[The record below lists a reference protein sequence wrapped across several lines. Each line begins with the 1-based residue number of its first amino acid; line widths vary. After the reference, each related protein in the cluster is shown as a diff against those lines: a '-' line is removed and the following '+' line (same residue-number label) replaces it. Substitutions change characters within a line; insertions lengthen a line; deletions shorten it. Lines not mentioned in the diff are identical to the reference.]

1 MLNYLKGT
9 KICESNSDRL
19 AASGRIIINDDNGT
33 KAFGL
38 FLLYMA
44 YEEIAK
50 AIFCFFI
57 HKGWITPSFADK
69 VFINHKPK
77 IFLLDEFF
85 KSFEVKNGI
94 PYLGGKKLGLIT
106 LNRFIT
112 QYNKK
117 IQTHRNLTNQ
127 LLYVGRNNDW
137 HIPTRDIKK
146 IMKKKGY
153 IETKILTMATVLDA
167 LRREGS
173 SPHLSNFRLLY
184 AKNGRVTISYT
195 TKPSK

>member
-1 MLNYLKGT
+1 MLNYLKGA
-9 KICESNSDRL
+9 KICENNSDRL
-19 AASGRIIINDDNGT
+19 ATSGRIIIKDHDGT

-44 YEEIAK
+44 YEEMAK

-57 HKGWITPSFADK
+57 HKRWITPSFANQ
-69 VFINHKPK
+69 VFTHHQPK
-77 IFLLDEFF
+77 IILLDEFF
-85 KSFEVKNGI
+85 KSFEVQNGI
-94 PYLGGKKLGLIT
+94 PYLGGKKLGQIS
-106 LNRFIT
+106 LNRFIDKN
-112 QYNKK
+112 YKK
-117 IQTHRNLTNQ
+117 IQTHRTLTNQ
-127 LLYVGRNNDW
+127 LIYVNRYDGW
-137 HIPTRDIKK
+137 HIPVRDIKK
-146 IMKKKGY
+146 VMKKKKD
-153 IETKILTMATVLDA
+153 IETKILSMATVLEA